1 LKGKPQHGILD
12 GHLRQLRVTRDSS
25 VMDVLLANLDHCAR
39 LEVRVEALEK
49 CFQRLLEEV
58 TGVKVEEL

>member
-1 LKGKPQHGILD
+1 
-12 GHLRQLRVTRDSS
+12 
-25 VMDVLLANLDHCAR
+25 MDVLLANLDACQR
-39 LEVRVEALEK
+39 LEVRVAALEK